1 MAKRTVRDLPDLK
14 GARVFVRVDYNV
26 PLEGGRITDDTRI
39 RASLPT
45 LDLLRKAGARLV
57 LASHLGRPKKGPAPE
72 FSLKP
77 VADHLQNLLGGSVAM
92 APDCVGPDVRKM
104 AEALHDGDVLVL
116 ENVRFHKEEEAN
128 DRPSPR
134 GWWPTAGPPSSSTT
148 PSAPLPAPRRGRL
161 APREDPWPGS
171 SWRRAALPRDGRD
184 TPAHPYVAV
193 LGGAKVS
200 DKITVIESLLPKV
213 DALLVGGGMA
223 YTFLRAEGLVTG
235 KSLVEED
242 KVELARRLLEKAGPK
257 LRLPMDHVVAS
268 AFKEDAERR
277 TLPVDQIPA
286 DWMGLD
292 IGPATVSAYTDVLRS
307 AQLVFW
313 NGPMGV
319 FEMKPFAEG
328 TLAMA
333 RALAG
338 SSGTSIVGQGDAS
351 PPSPDGTGGKIDHVS
366 TGGASLEFLGGDI
379 LPGVACLEDA
389 QLRKRLLAGNWKMY
403 KTVPEAVALAQ
414 AVRAGVARPLADR
427 DVLVA
432 PPFTALTAVADALR
446 GGPVLLAAQNMHW
459 EREGA
464 YTGEVSPVMLKDAGC
479 SHVIGVRAACDG
491 ALRAGVE
498 RL

>member
-1 MAKRTVRDLPDLK
+1 VAKRTVRDLQDLK

-26 PLEGGRITDDTRI
+26 PLEDGRITDDTRI

-92 APDCVGPDVRKM
+92 APDCVGPEVRKL
-104 AEALHDGDVLVL
+104 AEALHDGDVLLL

-128 DRPSPR
+128 DPAFAARLVADS
-134 GWWPTAGPPSSSTT
+134 GASIFVNDAFGTAHRAHASTEGV
-148 PSAPLPAPRRGRL
+148 SRHVKRSVAGLLMDKELRYLGMA
-161 APREDPWPGS
+161 
-171 SWRRAALPRDGRD
+171 RDA
-184 TPAHPYVAV
+184 PAHPYVAV

-213 DALLVGGGMA
+213 DSLLVGGGMA

-268 AFKEDAERR
+268 AFKEDAERK

-286 DWMGLD
+286 GWMGLD
-292 IGPATVSAYTDVLRS
+292 IGPATVSAYTDVVRP

-333 RALAG
+333 RALAD
-338 SSGTSIVGQGDAS
+338 SAGTSIVGGGDSVAAVTQMGLS
-351 PPSPDGTGGKIDHVS
+351 DKIDHVS
-366 TGGASLEFLGGDI
+366 TGGGASLEFLGGDV

-389 QLRKRLLAGNWKMY
+389 PQ
-403 KTVPEAVALAQ
+403 
-414 AVRAGVARPLADR
+414 
-427 DVLVA
+427 
-432 PPFTALTAVADALR
+432 
-446 GGPVLLAAQNMHW
+446 
-459 EREGA
+459 
-464 YTGEVSPVMLKDAGC
+464 
-479 SHVIGVRAACDG
+479 
-491 ALRAGVE
+491 
-498 RL
+498 